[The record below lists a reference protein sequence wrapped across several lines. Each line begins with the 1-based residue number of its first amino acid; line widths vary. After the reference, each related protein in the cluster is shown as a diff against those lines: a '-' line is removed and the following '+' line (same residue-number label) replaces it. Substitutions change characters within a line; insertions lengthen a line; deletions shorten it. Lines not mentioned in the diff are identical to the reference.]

1 MNVSVKKITSE
12 DKSDA
17 FCVRRRVFVEEQR
30 VPMELEIDEYEDEAT
45 HFVAYIDGEPVGTAR
60 LRWKDHLTAKAERV
74 AVMKPYRGNGIGKL
88 LMQALEEE
96 ARRKNATSIQLHAQI
111 QAQRF
116 YERLGYKAY
125 GDLFFDANIKH
136 IAMKKTFY

>member
-17 FCVRRRVFVEEQR
+17 FCVRQRVFVEEQR

-125 GDLFFDANIKH
+125 GDLFFDADIKH

>member
-111 QAQRF
+111 QAQQF

-125 GDLFFDANIKH
+125 GDLFFDADIKH

>member
-74 AVMKPYRGNGIGKL
+74 AVLKPYRGNGVGKL

-111 QAQRF
+111 QAQQF

-136 IAMKKTFY
+136 IAMKKNFY

>member
-17 FCVRRRVFVEEQR
+17 ICVRRRVFVEEQR

-125 GDLFFDANIKH
+125 GDLFFDADIKH

>member
-60 LRWKDHLTAKAERV
+60 LRWKDHLTVKAERV
-74 AVMKPYRGNGIGKL
+74 AVLKPYRGNGVGKL

-111 QAQRF
+111 QAQQF

-125 GDLFFDANIKH
+125 GDLFFDADIEH

>member
-125 GDLFFDANIKH
+125 GDLFFDADIEH

>member
-125 GDLFFDANIKH
+125 GDLFFDADIKH

>member
-74 AVMKPYRGNGIGKL
+74 AVLKPYRGNGVGKL

-111 QAQRF
+111 QAQQF

>member
-111 QAQRF
+111 QAQQF

-136 IAMKKTFY
+136 IAMKKNFY

>member
-74 AVMKPYRGNGIGKL
+74 AVLKPYRGNGVGKL

-125 GDLFFDANIKH
+125 GDLFFDADIEH

>member
-17 FCVRRRVFVEEQR
+17 ICVRRRVFVEEQR

-111 QAQRF
+111 QAQQF

-125 GDLFFDANIKH
+125 GDLFFDADIEH

>member
-136 IAMKKTFY
+136 IAMKKNFY